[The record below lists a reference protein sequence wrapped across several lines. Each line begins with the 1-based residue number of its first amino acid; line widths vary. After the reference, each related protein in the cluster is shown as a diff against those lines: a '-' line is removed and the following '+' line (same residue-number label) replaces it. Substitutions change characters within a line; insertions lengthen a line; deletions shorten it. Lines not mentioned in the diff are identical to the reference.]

1 MRVGEKLAADIGPEA
16 DGHREGTG
24 SFVRFHQWV
33 ANGLAASSLTSNRL
47 RLALLRSRGADLRD
61 CIVAPGGLYVGDL
74 TNLVINDGA
83 YLNAGV
89 ALFPTGGISIGRE
102 VAIGPR
108 TLIMTGTHAVGPS
121 HKRASSPS
129 IFQPVVIEDGA
140 WIGGGVTIQGGV
152 TVGRGAVVAAGAV
165 VVSDLEPDAFYAGV
179 PAVRKKAI
187 HVV

>member
-1 MRVGEKLAADIGPEA
+1 MRFRSWLANDLG
-16 DGHREGTG
+16 
-24 SFVRFHQWV
+24 
-33 ANGLAASSLTSNRL
+33 ASTLISNRA
-47 RLALLRSRGADLRD
+47 RLALLRSGGASIGD

-74 TNLVINDGA
+74 ARLRISDGA

-89 ALFPTGGISIGRE
+89 ALFPTGGISIGRD

-108 TLIMTGTHAVGPS
+108 TMIMTGTHAVGPS

-129 IFQPVVIEDGA
+129 VFRPVVIEDGA

-152 TVGRGAVVAAGAV
+152 TVHRGAVVAAGAV
-165 VVSDLEPDAFYAGV
+165 VVSDVEADAFYAGV

-187 HVV
+187 DAV